1 MATFFITSS
10 LMVIAVLAARFLLK
24 NKLSFL
30 ILYPL
35 WAIVLLRLL
44 IPVTFIESKTS
55 IMHFIYTLNN
65 KETSSPAIKNT
76 KKTFEEKLQNNNSNI
91 QVSNNQINITNKIN
105 NKPEVKKNKNTN
117 TSIISKKAK
126 NQKPEEKKIP
136 AKKTVNK
143 TPSSPGNLYKFLT
156 KSAIIAWIAGSI
168 IFFAII
174 IISNTIFYKK
184 LQKSRKHIY
193 TNISGINVF
202 ISGIINTPCIAG
214 ILKPSVYLPA
224 YNNKDY
230 LNHNNTYSTNNEYL
244 KQILAHEYTHIK
256 HKDNIWSLMRIICLC
271 IYWFDP
277 FVWAAA
283 FYSKQDAELACDE
296 AVLKNCTTDEK
307 YNYGK
312 MLLTISIKQKQ
323 SSLHLTTSMA
333 GSKNNLKE
341 RIIMLSNNK
350 KRFKKYH
357 AILAALI
364 TIILAGCGMT
374 KEKTPI
380 KNTTA
385 GNIINT
391 VNKTEQTKASVEEV
405 NNKNLSN
412 NYDKYQI
419 EKIFQDFINNGI
431 KLRPEWRKWKG
442 NTKNLYFSI
451 QYATGNTPCLLVT
464 TDVITDTNETIN
476 AFVYYY
482 DTKQKNI
489 ELLTYLASNGT
500 ADPVKIKDGKF
511 IITTHHSLRCYYW
524 DGNSNEI
531 SADEVYGYFMDK
543 ENYTYSLFKWEVPFY
558 NKKTS
563 FDARKSYSKDKI
575 DTYAYKTATEQNF
588 PKIKADYIYKTYSDA
603 NPVPFYKNTEES
615 WNNFYN
621 NGSFKTNIHRITLHG
636 CNNNEV
642 NDNDSIIM
650 DIVSKLSPDD
660 FIMAE
665 ENSSIL
671 INNASAR
678 LHYSGKFSDKE
689 VLYFLNS
696 GYTMRAF
703 ILRTGKPENASYDV
717 YMLDTSHWNKKDV
730 QRDKESLDVS
740 PEIFLQLRKSKL
752 ARADFDNDG
761 KTEIA
766 FYITENPYTLNGYKT
781 FYIFDPEFYEN
792 GYKEYKLYSYTK
804 DNYRYFTEQVLTNF
818 DNYENQNLNKQT
830 KAPDFFGNIKKQP
843 DSNSSYKSKKN
854 TLPGDILNDY
864 NYIITD
870 KNYKNNYEFGS
881 QNNYYITLEDDKTE
895 IRTSIGINYNK
906 KGEKQK
912 HNIEISAVL
921 QYKGNGKFILKS
933 PYSFKSMD

>member
-1 MATFFITSS
+1 
-10 LMVIAVLAARFLLK
+10 MVIAVLAARFLLK
-24 NKLSFL
+24 NKVSFL

-35 WAIVLLRLL
+35 WGIVLLRLL
-44 IPVTFIESKTS
+44 IPVTFIESKSS
-55 IMHFIYTLNN
+55 IMNFIYTLNN
-65 KETSSPAIKNT
+65 NKENSSPAIKNT
-76 KKTFEEKLQNNNSNI
+76 HKTSEEKLQNNNSNI
-91 QVSNNQINITNKIN
+91 QVANKQKNITNKNN
-105 NKPEVKKNKNTN
+105 NKPEIKKNKNTN
-117 TSIISKKAK
+117 TSIISQKAK
-126 NQKPEEKKIP
+126 NQKPEEKKIST
-136 AKKTVNK
+136 KKPVNK
-143 TPSSPGNLYKFLT
+143 TPYLPDNLYKLLT
-156 KSAIIAWIAGSI
+156 KPAIIIWIAGSI
-168 IFFAII
+168 IFFAFII
-174 IISNTIFYKK
+174 VSNTIFYKK
-184 LQKSRKHIY
+184 LQKTRKHIY
-193 TNISGINVF
+193 TNSSGINVF

-214 ILKPSVYLPA
+214 IFHPCVYLPA
-224 YNNKDY
+224 KNGTGYIDY
-230 LNHNNTYSTNNEYL
+230 SNTNNQYL

-256 HKDNIWSLMRIICLC
+256 HKDNIWSLMRVICLG

-296 AVLKNCTTDEK
+296 AVLKNCTINEK

-312 MLLTISIKQKQ
+312 MLLTIGSKQKQ
-323 SSLHLTTSMA
+323 SSLCLTTLMA
-333 GSKNNLKE
+333 GTKNNLKE
-341 RIIMLSNNK
+341 RITMLSNNK
-350 KRFKKYH
+350 KRFKKCH
-357 AILAALI
+357 AILVALT

-374 KEKTPI
+374 KEKIPV
-380 KNTTA
+380 KNTPA
-385 GNIINT
+385 GNTINKI
-391 VNKTEQTKASVEEV
+391 NKTEESKPPAKEV
-405 NNKNLSN
+405 NNTNTAPSN
-412 NYDKYQI
+412 NYDKYYT

-431 KLRPEWRKWKG
+431 KSRPEWSKWKG
-442 NTKNLYFSI
+442 STNDLYFSI
-451 QYATGNTPCLLVT
+451 QYTTDNNPCLLVT

-489 ELLTYLASNGT
+489 GLLTYLASNGT

-543 ENYTYSLFKWEVPFY
+543 GNYTYSLFKWEVPFY

-563 FDARKSYSKDKI
+563 LDARKSYSKDKI

-615 WNNFYN
+615 WNKFYN
-621 NGSFKTNIHRITLHG
+621 NGSFKTNIHRITLHS

-703 ILRTGKPENASYDV
+703 ILRTGNLKHTSYDV

-761 KTEIA
+761 ETEIA

-792 GYKEYKLYSYTK
+792 DYKEYKLYSYTK

-818 DNYENQNLNKQT
+818 DNYETQNLNKQT
-830 KAPDFFGNIKKQP
+830 KAPDFFDNIKKQP

-854 TLPGDILNDY
+854 TLSGDILNDY
-864 NYIITD
+864 NYIITG